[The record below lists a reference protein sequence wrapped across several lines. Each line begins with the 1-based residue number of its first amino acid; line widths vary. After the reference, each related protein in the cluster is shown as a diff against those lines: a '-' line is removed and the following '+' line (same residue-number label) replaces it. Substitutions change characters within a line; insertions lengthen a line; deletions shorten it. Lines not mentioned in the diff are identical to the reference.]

1 MEGVEP
7 AHVLVPLL
15 QDADLLDGA
24 LAVLVPSEV
33 VPHWMCEQLTL
44 MLFLLEPAF
53 FFFLGRLELLLEELV
68 ETFQSM
74 GSYSTPSSLPT
85 NFMPLL
91 TRSALQK
98 SQSDEELLML

>member
-53 FFFLGRLELLLEELV
+53 FFLGQLELLLEELV
-68 ETFQSM
+68 VDLPVHGLILDSEFAADELHA
-74 GSYSTPSSLPT
+74 PSDQVGV
-85 NFMPLL
+85 
-91 TRSALQK
+91 A
-98 SQSDEELLML
+98 EEPVR